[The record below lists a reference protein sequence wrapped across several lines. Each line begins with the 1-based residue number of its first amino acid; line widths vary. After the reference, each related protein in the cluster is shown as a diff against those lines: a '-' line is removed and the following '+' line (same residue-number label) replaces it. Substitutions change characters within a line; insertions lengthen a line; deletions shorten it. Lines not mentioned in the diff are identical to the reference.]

1 MAAGT
6 LLAGGHSLSWGIVLP
21 DAIGGPFIIAMM
33 NVIDLKPRLSSNGQ
47 VKETERGWLLSIP
60 AGGPTRYRL
69 AQLDDHLRIQRRD
82 YPRRSPFRFQLESRV
97 SATGLPGTWGFG
109 LWNDPYGFSF
119 GPGNGFLRLPAL
131 PNAAWFFYS
140 SPACYLSFR
149 DDKPGNGFLAQLFS
163 SPRFDPL
170 LIPAAATFPFALKS
184 TRRLL
189 GRIISEDANRLD
201 APSAPGDTSSLDVTA
216 WHQYALEWGLSQTRF
231 FVDDVCVLDAALS
244 PRSPLG
250 MVIWIDNQHAGLT
263 PQGKLSF
270 GMEPNPEPAWLEIRD
285 LVMT

>member
-6 LLAGGHSLSWGIVLP
+6 LLVGGRSLFKRAP
-21 DAIGGPFIIAMM
+21 RIIAMM
-33 NVIDLKPRLSSNGQ
+33 NATDLKPRLSGNGQ
-47 VKETERGWLLSIP
+47 VKDTERGWLFSIP
-60 AGGPTRYRL
+60 AGGAARYRL

-97 SATGLPGTWGFG
+97 SAAGLPGTWGFG
-109 LWNDPYGFSF
+109 VWNDPYGFSV

-140 SPACYLSFR
+140 SPLCYLSFR
-149 DDKPGNGFLAQLFS
+149 DDKPGNGFLAQLFA
-163 SPRFDPL
+163 SPQFDPL
-170 LIPAAATFPFALKS
+170 LIPAAATFPFARKT

-189 GRIISEDANRLD
+189 GRIISEDTTCLD
-201 APSAPGDTSSLDVTA
+201 GPAAPGSASSSLDVTA

-231 FVDDVCVLDAALS
+231 FVDDACVLDTHLS